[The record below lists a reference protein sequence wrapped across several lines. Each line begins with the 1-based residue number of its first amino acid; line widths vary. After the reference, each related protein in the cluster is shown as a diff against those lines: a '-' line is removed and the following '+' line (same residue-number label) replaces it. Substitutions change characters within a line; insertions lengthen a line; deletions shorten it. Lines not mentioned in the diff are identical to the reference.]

1 MKIQSL
7 CLTFGFAAALA
18 VSACEDGD
26 RAAVAE
32 MGGANSSVVKGGDD
46 ATGGLARPHDSGGH
60 TLNGSDPPFPV
71 EKLPRR

>member
-32 MGGANSSVVKGGDD
+32 MGGANGGV
-46 ATGGLARPHDSGGH
+46 ANSRWQNPRGVRPAMHPG
-60 TLNGSDPPFPV
+60 
-71 EKLPRR
+71 